1 MTKPTQR
8 EAWKALEAHHKEIAN
23 VHMRDLFRQDPKRFD
38 KFSLRFND
46 ILFDFSKNR
55 ITAQTLSLL
64 FDLARQADLQG
75 WTEKMFTGQ
84 KINTTEDRAVLHV
97 ALRNRSNRPILV
109 DGKDVMPEVNAVLA
123 KMRGFTERVRS
134 GAWVGFTGK
143 RITDVVNIGIG
154 GSDLG
159 PVMVTEALRPYADD
173 RKLPVHF
180 VSNVDGTHIAET
192 LKKVDSE
199 TTLFVVAS
207 KTFTT
212 QETMTNA

>member
-8 EAWKALEAHHKEIAN
+8 EAWKALEAHHKEMAS
-23 VHMRDLFRQDPKRFD
+23 VHMRDLFKQDPQRFD
-38 KFSLRFND
+38 KFTLRFND

-55 ITAQTLSLL
+55 INEKTLSLL
-64 FDLARQADLQG
+64 FDLARESDLKG

-84 KINTTEDRAVLHV
+84 KINTTEQRAVLHV

-109 DGKDVMPEVNAVLA
+109 DGQDVMPEVNAVLGH
-123 KMRGFTERVRS
+123 MRRFSFAIRNGVWK
-134 GAWVGFTGK
+134 GYTGK
-143 RITDVVNIGIG
+143 PITDVVNIGIG

-159 PVMVTEALRPYADD
+159 PVMATQALKPYASPGLDA
-173 RKLPVHF
+173 HF

-192 LKKVDSE
+192 LKGCSPE
-199 TTLFVVAS
+199 TTLFIVAS

-212 QETMTNA
+212 